1 MKSDRGAALTLI
13 SAAVLGL
20 LLANS
25 PFGPWLLQFKELS
38 IGPEWLGLNLS
49 IEHWIKDLLLAV
61 FFLVAGLEL
70 KYELKSGTLSRP
82 ATAMVPIVAALGGV
96 LVPALIYFWFNYSS
110 EGIFGWPIPTATD
123 IAFALGV
130 LAIFGRGMPKE
141 ARVFLLALAI
151 FDDLI
156 AILIIAIFFTS
167 DLQPVWLL
175 VATAAAVALAYSER
189 LARFPHTLARIIG
202 FLVLWYSVLQAGIH
216 PTIAGVVMG
225 LVIPARRANSLI
237 EKLQAS
243 TNAFVLPLFAFSAVS
258 ILLPE
263 FSQPPSNVFLGIV
276 LALPLGKT
284 VGIALFALI
293 ANKIASKEAKLGL
306 AGLDFIAL
314 GAIAGVGFTVSLLM
328 AHLAFE
334 NSPQL
339 LAEATVAVVIG
350 SLISMVV
357 GAILIRFRVRHY
369 KSKQKG

>member
-1 MKSDRGAALTLI
+1 
-13 SAAVLGL
+13 
-20 LLANS
+20 
-25 PFGPWLLQFKELS
+25 
-38 IGPEWLGLNLS
+38 
-49 IEHWIKDLLLAV
+49 
-61 FFLVAGLEL
+61 
-70 KYELKSGTLSRP
+70 
-82 ATAMVPIVAALGGV
+82 
-96 LVPALIYFWFNYSS
+96 
-110 EGIFGWPIPTATD
+110 
-123 IAFALGV
+123 
-130 LAIFGRGMPKE
+130 
-141 ARVFLLALAI
+141 
-151 FDDLI
+151 
-156 AILIIAIFFTS
+156 
-167 DLQPVWLL
+167 
-175 VATAAAVALAYSER
+175 ATAAAVAIAYSER

-237 EKLQAS
+237 EKLQPS

-306 AGLDFIAL
+306 AGLDFVAL

-369 KSKQKG
+369 KAKQKG